1 MIDAKYTFVVVDS
14 QVGPARLKTFFCR
27 IIRLWTYL
35 VANVCDMT
43 ISDMVCMHRLPGSM
57 KGHILRG
64 HAVRGHIVLLRSP
77 RPRGNMSLHVS
88 ALDSELPDVLAG

>member
-1 MIDAKYTFVVVDS
+1 MS
-14 QVGPARLKTFFCR
+14 PAGLKTLNPIFCR

-43 ISDMVCMHRLPGSM
+43 ISEMVCMRRLALSM
-57 KGHILRG
+57 RGHILRG
-64 HAVRGHIVLLRSP
+64 HAMRGHVVLLRTWSP

-88 ALDSELPDVLAG
+88 ALDSELPDTLAG